1 MDCSLPGSSIHG
13 IFQARVLEWGTCPQ
27 IGEELQS
34 PSRASLW
41 GIGLFLLTPY
51 SSSNARPGES
61 LRWQLT
67 ASFQIILAYRA
78 GQLCFYF
85 SASSIFCS
93 AVLESTRQATLYLGD
108 KKVRTPYLLAFPIS
122 IAPGMALTIE
132 TDSRQEISSFLWQS
146 QHPCGV
152 INPVLPAELMIWVAF
167 PAWRRIISGFSVLL
181 LAHSHHSSL
190 AISINTS
197 QHPSSEPWLHGTS
210 ALNLYILTHSPR
222 GSICFL

>member
-1 MDCSLPGSSIHG
+1 MRTQRRQPTRLPCPWDSPGKNTGLGCRFLLQCRKVKSESEVADSCPTLSNPMDCSLPGSSIHG

-27 IGEELQS
+27 RGEELQS

-67 ASFQIILAYRA
+67 ASFQIILAFRA

-152 INPVLPAELMIWVAF
+152 INPVLPAELMI
-167 PAWRRIISGFSVLL
+167 
-181 LAHSHHSSL
+181 
-190 AISINTS
+190 
-197 QHPSSEPWLHGTS
+197 
-210 ALNLYILTHSPR
+210 
-222 GSICFL
+222 